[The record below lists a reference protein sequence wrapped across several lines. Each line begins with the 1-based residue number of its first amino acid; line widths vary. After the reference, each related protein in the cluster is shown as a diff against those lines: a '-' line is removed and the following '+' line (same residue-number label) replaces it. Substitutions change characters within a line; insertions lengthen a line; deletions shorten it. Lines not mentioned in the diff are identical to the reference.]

1 MKAGLV
7 RTISIAAL
15 LTLGACQTI
24 EAERRA
30 CASGVEMV
38 ETQLFFG
45 LSKKSGEI
53 SPAEWKDFLNRDV
66 VPRFAEGFSVLDGHG
81 FWLSTEAK
89 RTISEK
95 SKVILRLHPKGT
107 AQDQAIGEIVAAYKK
122 RFAQE
127 SVLRVD
133 VSVCAQF

>member
-1 MKAGLV
+1 MTLLRAGIV
-7 RTISIAAL
+7 SAAL
-15 LTLGACQTI
+15 ALGACQTLQ
-24 EAERRA
+24 AEMRA
-30 CASGVEMV
+30 CAAGEDMV

-45 LSKKSGEI
+45 LSKKHGEV

-66 VPRFAEGFSVLDGHG
+66 VPRFAEGFTVLDGQG

-89 RTISEK
+89 QTISEK
-95 SKVILRLHPKGT
+95 SKVIVRLHAKGT
-107 AQDQAIGEIVAAYKK
+107 GQDQAIGEIVDAYKK

-133 VSVCAQF
+133 RSVCAQF